1 MPVGRTKNTV
11 AQLHKPHR
19 TLLRQQNEQQGYEQ
33 RGEQRFGGKGFEYP
47 NQRYVRVR
55 HCLAVTVEHTK
66 RAFDMG
72 SCHIMCMFC
81 SVGSI
86 IGMYAHTQ
94 PLGKQ

>member
-33 RGEQRFGGKGFEYP
+33 RNEQRFGGKGFEYP

-55 HCLAVTVEHTK
+55 HRLAVVVEHTK
-66 RAFDMG
+66 RAFKMC
-72 SCHIMCMFC
+72 SCHIMRMFC
-81 SVGSI
+81 NVGRT
-86 IGMYAHTQ
+86 IGVYAHTQ
-94 PLGKQ
+94 TLSE